1 MLPCCWIR
9 CCNSARPIALYW
21 RQVHL
26 MTAMQAQACFN
37 QPLVLPT
44 LWSAAP
50 VFGGT
55 RLRLPQRLSPQE
67 PAAVQGRRKGLD
79 GGARG
84 LDVVGIGIGVA
95 GAGGS
100 GFGHGCSLGFL
111 EDVLVESGE
120 RVVEFCQK
128 RVRRHGIKFLENGCL
143 VLNNRSLVEI
153 CQVFG
158 RDYVQSVFERPTM
171 IAVHWYENVWQCTK
185 HLTIEIMDFPQN
197 NITLCSV
204 DWKIQLKLSSNQQ
217 KFTWRS
223 IKNWIMIR
231 GRKISCNNGFVVNL
245 HVAV

>member
-1 MLPCCWIR
+1 MFQSTLGPADPLIGGAGFWGD
-9 CCNSARPIALYW
+9 
-21 RQVHL
+21 
-26 MTAMQAQACFN
+26 TAEA
-37 QPLVLPT
+37 
-44 LWSAAP
+44 SAAA
-50 VFGGT
+50 FAAGASGGAGSAEGA
-55 RLRLPQRLSPQE
+55 RRW
-67 PAAVQGRRKGLD
+67 RKGTWRRRHRHRRRRRRW
-79 GGARG
+79 G
-84 LDVVGIGIGVA
+84 
-95 GAGGS
+95 

-111 EDVLVESGE
+111 EDVLVDSGE

-231 GRKISCNNGFVVNL
+231 ERNISCNSGCCL